1 MFSFSENRLNDLRLE
16 GKNTR
21 AVPPDQRLKLAFE
34 FLEFSEE
41 LFNANNPSEGEI
53 SSED

>member
-16 GKNTR
+16 GKNAR
-21 AVPPDQRLKLAFE
+21 KVPPDQRLKIAFE

-41 LFNANNPSEGEI
+41 LFNAINTSEGDI
-53 SSED
+53 STED